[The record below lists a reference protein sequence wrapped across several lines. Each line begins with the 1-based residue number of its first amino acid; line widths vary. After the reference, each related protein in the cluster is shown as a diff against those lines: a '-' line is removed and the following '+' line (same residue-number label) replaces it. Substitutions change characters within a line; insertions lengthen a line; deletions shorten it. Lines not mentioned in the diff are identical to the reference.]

1 MTQHVVNDQ
10 QQSYSTTNYQYTLA
24 DVPKL
29 AEQAAN
35 MYAQNQTEKES
46 YVQYYTDFYT
56 KQISQVSLALEH
68 CLVITST
75 SLQGLNTSLPAYT
88 QYEAHS
94 GASIAQSAIERKHKM
109 KSTEPVVPGAI
120 FPAQQVETPKGDDGK
135 KYRNFLPN
143 CRSSFLDVK
152 LMKIMIFSIG

>member
-1 MTQHVVNDQ
+1 M
-10 QQSYSTTNYQYTLA
+10 YSASSYQYTLA

-56 KQISQVSLALEH
+56 KQISQVGFSFNSPRICGPNYIFSQGL
-68 CLVITST
+68 ST
-75 SLQGLNTSLPAYT
+75 SLPTYT

-109 KSTEPVVPGAI
+109 KAAEPAPGAM